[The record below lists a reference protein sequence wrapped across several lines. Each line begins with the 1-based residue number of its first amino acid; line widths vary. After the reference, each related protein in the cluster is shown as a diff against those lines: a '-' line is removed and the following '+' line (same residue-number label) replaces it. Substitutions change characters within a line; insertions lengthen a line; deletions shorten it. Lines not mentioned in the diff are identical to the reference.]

1 MDAELQTLID
11 SSNFTP
17 KDAAILAQLKPGT
30 FCLHKSW
37 GFGQVHSWNLLLN
50 QIVIDFQTK
59 NQHVMQLKYAT
70 DSLQPLEKDHVLV
83 RKALDPET
91 LKVQARNNVPAFLE
105 LLLSSFGGKITPD
118 QIQKVMTPELL
129 PDDEFKKWWE
139 NAKKVLRKDG
149 RFSIP
154 AKKTESITI
163 RDRSLSYGEE
173 LVQQF
178 QQARQ
183 LKSQV
188 GVLEKIAKNSEVFAG
203 QVANLQSIVTQVDEI
218 AGRNIRL
225 NPALAIE
232 LLIVRDELLQR
243 LPELAPGSL
252 SVVEMLRE
260 HQARL
265 PEIISQIA
273 ATKQR
278 RVLNDYLEAF
288 PNDWDSR
295 LVHAL
300 PHASSRVVGEIAKI
314 FVEQDRKDQFYQWLV
329 RGIREHSVSSEVLTW
344 LAKERGATHFAELVG
359 PDLIP
364 AILSA
369 LERDQF
375 GGTRRNSKLHDLL
388 IDDKDLIPD
397 VIVQTQIGQARDLMR
412 RLMVSPALEE
422 LNRRSLMA
430 RMIKIHPD
438 LQTMLTGETE
448 NRNEAL
454 IVSWASLQ
462 RKKEEYDELITKK
475 IPENTKEIGIARSY
489 GDLRENFEFKA
500 AKEMQSVLMRR
511 KAELEQMLQRA
522 RGSNFENVDTHQVSI
537 GTVVTVRDLK
547 TESSLTYSILGAWDS
562 EPEKGILSY
571 QTALGQ
577 ALLGKHAGEV
587 AELPTESGSRRVEI
601 VEISAYRGVAVE
613 EDFAAQV

>member
-11 SSNFTP
+11 SQNLTP
-17 KDAAILAQLKPGT
+17 KDAAILDQLKPGT

-59 NQHVMQLKYAT
+59 KQHVMQLKYAT
-70 DSLQPLEKDHVLV
+70 DSLQPLPENHVLV

-91 LKVQARNNVPAFLE
+91 LKLQIRSDVPGFLE
-105 LLLSSFGGKITPD
+105 LILSSFGGKITSD
-118 QIQKVMTPELL
+118 QIQRTITPDLVPEA
-129 PDDEFKKWWE
+129 EFKKWWE
-139 NAKKVLRKDG
+139 NAKKALRKDG
-149 RFSIP
+149 RFSVP
-154 AKKTESITI
+154 AKKNEPITI
-163 RDRSLSYGEE
+163 RDRSLSYADE
-173 LVQQF
+173 LIQQF

-183 LKSQV
+183 LKTQV
-188 GVLEKIAKNSEVFAG
+188 AVLEKIAKNGEVFAG
-203 QVANLQSIVTQVDEI
+203 QVETLQPTIAQVDEI
-218 AGRNIRL
+218 GSRNIRL
-225 NPALAIE
+225 NPALAFE
-232 LLIVRDELLQR
+232 LLIARDELLQR
-243 LPELAPGSL
+243 LPGLAPGSL
-252 SVVEMLRE
+252 SVVQLLQE

-265 PEIISQIA
+265 PEIVPQIA

-278 RVLNDYLEAF
+278 RVLSDYVEAF
-288 PNDWDSR
+288 PEDWDSR
-295 LVHAL
+295 LLQVL

-314 FVEQDRKDQFYQWLV
+314 FIEKDRKDQFHQWLV
-329 RGIREHSVSSEVLTW
+329 RGIREHSISSEVLAW

-359 PDLIP
+359 PGLVP

-369 LERDQF
+369 LERDQS

-388 IDDKDLIPD
+388 IDDKDLIAD
-397 VIVQTQIGQARDLMR
+397 VIGQTEIGQARDLMR
-412 RLMVSPALEE
+412 RLMTSPAFEE

-430 RMIKIHPD
+430 RMIKIHPE
-438 LQTMLTGETE
+438 LQTMLTGESEHRDET
-448 NRNEAL
+448 L

-500 AKEMQSVLMRR
+500 AKEMQTVLMRR
-511 KAELEQMLQRA
+511 KAELEQMLERA
-522 RGSNFENVDTHQVSI
+522 RGSSFENVDTQQVSV
-537 GTVVTVRDLK
+537 GTVVTVRDIE
-547 TESSLTYSILGAWDS
+547 TDSSFSYSILGAWDS

-577 ALLGKHAGEV
+577 ALLGKRPGEV
-587 AELPTESGSRRVEI
+587 IELPNESGSHRVEI
-601 VEISAYRGVAVE
+601 IEISAHRGLTVA
-613 EDFAAQV
+613 EDLAAQV